1 MQSKDEIVQAI
12 RTIAIPRLENRLK
25 DAKDAYRE
33 AVRAAVE
40 ANRRRTE
47 AADEA
52 VKATL
57 RRVQALGFDL
67 WDIDYLMAQMRSG
80 FLVPDLGV
88 PFDLGNVDLRTQD
101 F

>member
-1 MQSKDEIVQAI
+1 MFPNMNVHFLSDI
-12 RTIAIPRLENRLK
+12 
-25 DAKDAYRE
+25 
-33 AVRAAVE
+33 E